1 MRLDPFSPDDLYCVY
16 CHAPAAG
23 RCAVCHALCCAD
35 CVELEMGIT
44 TQRATCRDCR
54 TKGNALPG
62 WGTFL
67 RAGALLALVLGGLLA
82 LAVQLTR

>member
-1 MRLDPFSPDDLYCVY
+1 MQLDPFSPDDLYCAY

-35 CVELEMGIT
+35 CVELEMGIA

-54 TKGNALPG
+54 AKRKALPG

-67 RAGALLALVLGGLLA
+67 RAATLLALVLGGLFA
-82 LAVQLTR
+82 LAVQLSR